1 MSSRRVSRQPT
12 RKVTIREA
20 EIYRAP
26 SPEPPSGTEDVLEPA
41 ILSRSISSQPTR
53 MASILAISK
62 SPVDPS
68 READDAASE
77 PSVDAEVTQRSFE
90 RQRTIR
96 RETMPNERLTIA
108 DRTLSSSLPLR
119 TRTGSLIFRSDEQDV
134 EAPLDERT
142 ELERQEVPASIH
154 VPGHDEDTDQF
165 GRSPTTTFE
174 ADSEPFALHMYQR
187 MAEEPSEEEL
197 EPESQ
202 SATSVGVN
210 NLEEPAG
217 QFERASTANVTFDP
231 ELLALDVYQ
240 RIAEEPL
247 EEDSEAESQSAIA
260 STNVNVIEA
269 TSSRIQRAPTANV
282 LSNLNSFALR
292 VYQRIADEPLG
303 EEPEP
308 NAIAP
313 TNSNST
319 EDMTSQIERAP
330 TTQVSRTVESLEHVK
345 ARSPTGTMPPV
356 ERRATQTSPG
366 YPANIPRAVTIAR
379 DVERKQSSAAPDQ
392 LDRALTMR
400 SSPPLE
406 PLVYIDPEG
415 LPSKTVPLERVRTQA
430 SPELSVDVPR
440 ASTIP
445 LESNRRRSS
454 AAQGFTPSAR
464 GSEPSVHSSAEAVLD
479 EIPQVQGKL
488 RVAPTE
494 PRTTDRRRSS
504 AAPGI
509 TASPPQTILEGIE
522 VGAQTKSQ
530 TKKSKQGANY
540 PPDQQYPPAPAY
552 PLRETPSWTK
562 PDTRTPSPKVK
573 ARQSSQ
579 PALDPSEVQ
588 PFLEAAPGSPEAPGG
603 TQKRQN
609 SYPSQTRQ
617 TTYRRD
623 SSATSIRRAD
633 TRPRQSSVYA
643 NKGDYY
649 PVSPILPD
657 RIDDGPQLQPSTSR
671 RNSYSIPQSASIPED
686 SPQDE
691 PRAQYSRRVSS
702 GPPRRQ
708 SQSQGALYSQRDAA
722 VSSRAPTFQTK
733 LETEDETSRANQDP
747 YEEDFQEPVRRDVRR
762 ATGMGSP
769 IAKAE
774 ATPKE
779 GAQSPETRQKF
790 SPVPQKEGPSDEGES
805 DHSPSRF
812 PELSG
817 AQVPR
822 EQEQEQ
828 EPTARTEEQRRT
840 EVVMEEDPAPA
851 DAKVAHDEDIPTR
864 RRIDSS
870 SGPFEDDNAWI
881 NSTVDLSRSKTIPR
895 SSTGD
900 EGDRR
905 LSGAN
910 PEEAQIARANTR
922 RATSGRVPDS
932 ATASQFARKDSTTA
946 TRRLSS
952 SVKRTNTRRKS
963 SAVGEDRAAPIL
975 TELPTVSR
983 APTRSATIPSISR
996 QASIR
1001 RGSAAPRRGTA
1012 VSPEALPDIQA
1023 RSTKEGSS
1031 RSTPRQESR
1040 GAASPVAVQPGRR
1053 SSTATRTGT
1062 PISRAALPEFGAS
1075 RRGGDGPM
1083 SATSQG
1089 SRGTMS
1095 PVPAYDRGNSPAGIQ
1110 PSKGSLGTTQR
1121 ADQISEQQTQSSP
1134 RPEPRDA
1141 KPAMPRRVTSYGMY
1155 ESSSSDPY
1163 ALPKKAPRKAA
1174 ALAPSNANASLSPAT
1189 QQIDPKPPA
1198 LTRRDSLK
1206 PRRSPTSR
1214 ISELFGREKG
1224 ASPGNGSQQKQ
1235 QQLPPLGATKTGLAP
1250 ASAAAAKVSETDAA
1264 VKSSQAQQLQP
1275 VKVQAK
1281 AAQGSG
1287 ITNPLRGR
1295 WGWGW
1300 GR

>member
-1 MSSRRVSRQPT
+1 
-12 RKVTIREA
+12 
-20 EIYRAP
+20 
-26 SPEPPSGTEDVLEPA
+26 
-41 ILSRSISSQPTR
+41 

-90 RQRTIR
+90 RQRTDR

-119 TRTGSLIFRSDEQDV
+119 TRTGSLIFRSAEQDV

-154 VPGHDEDTDQF
+154 VPGRDEDTDQV
-165 GRSPTTTFE
+165 GRSPTTAFE

-269 TSSRIQRAPTANV
+269 TSSRIQRAPTANL
-282 LSNLNSFALR
+282 LSNPTSFALR

-330 TTQVSRTVESLEHVK
+330 NTQVSRTVEPLEHVK

-400 SSPPLE
+400 SSPALE

-454 AAQGFTPSAR
+454 AAQGFMPSAR

-479 EIPQVQGKL
+479 ETPQVQGRL

-509 TASPPQTILEGIE
+509 TASPPQTIPEGIE
-522 VGAQTKSQ
+522 VGAQTKSP
-530 TKKSKQGANY
+530 TKKRKQGANY
-540 PPDQQYPPAPAY
+540 PPEQQYPPAPAY

-573 ARQSSQ
+573 AETPPKKRGWLNLGAKPEEGSAELEGIKSRQSSQ

-588 PFLEAAPGSPEAPGG
+588 PFLDAAPGSPEAPGG

-609 SYPSQTRQ
+609 SYPNQTRQ
-617 TTYRRD
+617 ATYRRD
-623 SSATSIRRAD
+623 SSAPPIRRAD
-633 TRPRQSSVYA
+633 TRTRQPSVYA

-657 RIDDGPQLQPSTSR
+657 RIDNDSQLQPSPSR
-671 RNSYSIPQSASIPED
+671 RNSYSIPQSASIPEN

-691 PRAQYSRRVSS
+691 PRAQYFRRVSS
-702 GPPRRQ
+702 GPSRRQ
-708 SQSQGALYSQRDAA
+708 SQSQGALYIQKDVA
-722 VSSRAPTFQTK
+722 VSSRAPTFQNK
-733 LETEDETSRANQDP
+733 LETEDETSRANQERH
-747 YEEDFQEPVRRDVRR
+747 EEDFQEPVRKDVRR
-762 ATGMGSP
+762 PTGMGSP
-769 IAKAE
+769 TSKAE

-822 EQEQEQ
+822 GQEQ
-828 EPTARTEEQRRT
+828 EPTARTEEQKRT

-851 DAKVAHDEDIPTR
+851 DAKGAHDEDIPTR

-881 NSTVDLSRSKTIPR
+881 NSTVIEDFQVQTQKKRKSHEQTLVVQPQDECLIPQQPHNLHEKIQQPPREGHRRQSRGRTRDGSHQQSEKTEQR
-895 SSTGD
+895 QSSQNYQRYP
-900 EGDRR
+900 EHRHDRR
-905 LSGAN
+905 RSPQYLDKSVSGEGL
-910 PEEAQIARANTR
+910 PLLEGVQQPPQKLCQTFK
-922 RATSGRVPDS
+922 PD
-932 ATASQFARKDSTTA
+932 
-946 TRRLSS
+946 
-952 SVKRTNTRRKS
+952 
-963 SAVGEDRAAPIL
+963 
-975 TELPTVSR
+975 
-983 APTRSATIPSISR
+983 
-996 QASIR
+996 
-1001 RGSAAPRRGTA
+1001 
-1012 VSPEALPDIQA
+1012 
-1023 RSTKEGSS
+1023 
-1031 RSTPRQESR
+1031 
-1040 GAASPVAVQPGRR
+1040 
-1053 SSTATRTGT
+1053 
-1062 PISRAALPEFGAS
+1062 
-1075 RRGGDGPM
+1075 
-1083 SATSQG
+1083 
-1089 SRGTMS
+1089 
-1095 PVPAYDRGNSPAGIQ
+1095 
-1110 PSKGSLGTTQR
+1110 
-1121 ADQISEQQTQSSP
+1121 QQ
-1134 RPEPRDA
+1134 
-1141 KPAMPRRVTSYGMY
+1141 
-1155 ESSSSDPY
+1155 
-1163 ALPKKAPRKAA
+1163 RKAA
-1174 ALAPSNANASLSPAT
+1174 QDQPRGKSPEVRPRLSRYNQVDGHLLQLEQLTTGEILLPEYNHRKVHWVQPSAQTRSQNN
-1189 QQIDPKPPA
+1189 KPSQA
-1198 LTRRDSLK
+1198 HEQNQAML
-1206 PRRSPTSR
+1206 
-1214 ISELFGREKG
+1214 
-1224 ASPGNGSQQKQ
+1224 SQQCR
-1235 QQLPPLGATKTGLAP
+1235 
-1250 ASAAAAKVSETDAA
+1250 VE
-1264 VKSSQAQQLQP
+1264 
-1275 VKVQAK
+1275 
-1281 AAQGSG
+1281 
-1287 ITNPLRGR
+1287 
-1295 WGWGW
+1295 
-1300 GR
+1300 

>member
-1 MSSRRVSRQPT
+1 
-12 RKVTIREA
+12 
-20 EIYRAP
+20 
-26 SPEPPSGTEDVLEPA
+26 
-41 ILSRSISSQPTR
+41 

-119 TRTGSLIFRSDEQDV
+119 TRTGSLIFRSAEQDV

-154 VPGHDEDTDQF
+154 VPGRDEDTDQV
-165 GRSPTTTFE
+165 GRSPTTAFE

-260 STNVNVIEA
+260 STNVNVNEA

-282 LSNLNSFALR
+282 LSNPNSFALR

-330 TTQVSRTVESLEHVK
+330 TTQVSRTVEPLEHVK

-400 SSPPLE
+400 SSPALE
-406 PLVYIDPEG
+406 PSVYIDPEG

-430 SPELSVDVPR
+430 SPEPSVDVPR

-464 GSEPSVHSSAEAVLD
+464 GPEPSVHSSAEAVLD
-479 EIPQVQGKL
+479 ETPQVQGRL

-530 TKKSKQGANY
+530 TKKPRQGANY
-540 PPDQQYPPAPAY
+540 PPEQQYPPAPAY

-617 TTYRRD
+617 ATYRRD

-649 PVSPILPD
+649 PPQYPRIGLRTNRVRSTPVASRQGPLAANRNLKEVSTPKEMLQSVPEHPRSKLSWRLRTRLLERVKTPMKKTFRNLSGETYAGQLAWEAQSQKRKQRPKKELSRLRHDKSFLQFPRKKARQTKESQIIRRAGFRNCLVLKCQGDKSKNKSQQHEPKNKGGLKWLWKKILRLPTP
-657 RIDDGPQLQPSTSR
+657 RLHMMKTYPPAVASIAQAGPSKMTMPGSTARSTSR
-671 RNSYSIPQSASIPED
+671 AQRPSQDHPPEMKVIED
-686 SPQDE
+686 FQVQTQKKRKSREQTLVVQPQDE
-691 PRAQYSRRVSS
+691 CLNPQQPHNLHEKTQQPPREGY
-702 GPPRRQ
+702 RRQ
-708 SQSQGALYSQRDAA
+708 SRGRTRGGSHQQSEKTEQRQSSQNYQRSPEHRHDRRRSPQYLDKPVSGEGLPLLEGVQQSPQKLCQTFKPDQQRKAA
-722 VSSRAPTFQTK
+722 QDQPRGKSPEVRPRLSRYNQVDGHLLQ
-733 LETEDETSRANQDP
+733 LEQ
-747 YEEDFQEPVRRDVRR
+747 VR
-762 ATGMGSP
+762 
-769 IAKAE
+769 
-774 ATPKE
+774 
-779 GAQSPETRQKF
+779 QSPERRYQNLE
-790 SPVPQKEGPSDEGES
+790 PQGEGETDLCRPHHKARVVQCRQS
-805 DHSPSRF
+805 QLTTGEILLPEYNHRKVHWVQPS
-812 PELSG
+812 
-817 AQVPR
+817 AQ
-822 EQEQEQ
+822 
-828 EPTARTEEQRRT
+828 
-840 EVVMEEDPAPA
+840 
-851 DAKVAHDEDIPTR
+851 
-864 RRIDSS
+864 
-870 SGPFEDDNAWI
+870 
-881 NSTVDLSRSKTIPR
+881 
-895 SSTGD
+895 
-900 EGDRR
+900 
-905 LSGAN
+905 
-910 PEEAQIARANTR
+910 
-922 RATSGRVPDS
+922 
-932 ATASQFARKDSTTA
+932 
-946 TRRLSS
+946 
-952 SVKRTNTRRKS
+952 
-963 SAVGEDRAAPIL
+963 
-975 TELPTVSR
+975 
-983 APTRSATIPSISR
+983 TRSQNNKPS
-996 QASIR
+996 QAH
-1001 RGSAAPRRGTA
+1001 
-1012 VSPEALPDIQA
+1012 EQNQA
-1023 RSTKEGSS
+1023 M
-1031 RSTPRQESR
+1031 
-1040 GAASPVAVQPGRR
+1040 
-1053 SSTATRTGT
+1053 
-1062 PISRAALPEFGAS
+1062 L
-1075 RRGGDGPM
+1075 
-1083 SATSQG
+1083 
-1089 SRGTMS
+1089 
-1095 PVPAYDRGNSPAGIQ
+1095 
-1110 PSKGSLGTTQR
+1110 
-1121 ADQISEQQTQSSP
+1121 
-1134 RPEPRDA
+1134 
-1141 KPAMPRRVTSYGMY
+1141 
-1155 ESSSSDPY
+1155 
-1163 ALPKKAPRKAA
+1163 
-1174 ALAPSNANASLSPAT
+1174 
-1189 QQIDPKPPA
+1189 
-1198 LTRRDSLK
+1198 
-1206 PRRSPTSR
+1206 
-1214 ISELFGREKG
+1214 
-1224 ASPGNGSQQKQ
+1224 SQQCR
-1235 QQLPPLGATKTGLAP
+1235 A
-1250 ASAAAAKVSETDAA
+1250 E
-1264 VKSSQAQQLQP
+1264 
-1275 VKVQAK
+1275 
-1281 AAQGSG
+1281 
-1287 ITNPLRGR
+1287 
-1295 WGWGW
+1295 
-1300 GR
+1300 

>member
-1 MSSRRVSRQPT
+1 
-12 RKVTIREA
+12 
-20 EIYRAP
+20 
-26 SPEPPSGTEDVLEPA
+26 
-41 ILSRSISSQPTR
+41 

-77 PSVDAEVTQRSFE
+77 PSVDAEITQRSFE

-119 TRTGSLIFRSDEQDV
+119 TRTGSLIFRSAEQDA

-142 ELERQEVPASIH
+142 ELERQDVPASIH
-154 VPGHDEDTDQF
+154 VPGRDEDTDQV
-165 GRSPTTTFE
+165 GRSPTTAFE

-282 LSNLNSFALR
+282 LSNPNSFALR

-330 TTQVSRTVESLEHVK
+330 TTQVSRTVEPLEHVK

-400 SSPPLE
+400 SSPALE

-415 LPSKTVPLERVRTQA
+415 LPSKTVPLERMRTQA
-430 SPELSVDVPR
+430 SPELPVDVPR

-479 EIPQVQGKL
+479 ETPQVQGRL

-530 TKKSKQGANY
+530 TKKPKQGANY
-540 PPDQQYPPAPAY
+540 PPEQQYPPAPAY

-573 ARQSSQ
+573 AESPPKKRGWLNLGAKPEEESSELEGIKSRQSSQ

-588 PFLEAAPGSPEAPGG
+588 PFLDAAPGSPEAPGG

-609 SYPSQTRQ
+609 SYPNQTRQ
-617 TTYRRD
+617 ATYRRD
-623 SSATSIRRAD
+623 SSAPPIRRAD
-633 TRPRQSSVYA
+633 TRTRQPSVYA

-657 RIDDGPQLQPSTSR
+657 RIDNGSQLQPSPSR
-671 RNSYSIPQSASIPED
+671 RNSYSIPHTPVASRQGPLAANRNLKELSTPKEMLQSVPEHPRSKLSWRLRTRLLERVKTLMKKTFRNLSGETYAGRLAWEAQSQKRKQRPKKELSRLRHDRNFLQFPRKKARQTKESQIIRRAGFRNCLVLKWQGDKSKNKSQQHEPKNKGGLKWLWKKILRLPTPRLHMMKTYPPAVASIAQADPSKMTMPGSTARSTSRAQRPSQDHPPEMKVIED
-686 SPQDE
+686 FQVQTQKKRKSHEQTLVVQPQDE
-691 PRAQYSRRVSS
+691 CLIPQQLHNLHEKTQQPPREGY
-702 GPPRRQ
+702 RRQ
-708 SQSQGALYSQRDAA
+708 SRGRTRGGSHQQSEKTEQRQSSQNYQRSPEHRHDRRRSPQYLDKPVSGEGLPLLEGVQQSPQKLCQTFKPDQQRKAA
-722 VSSRAPTFQTK
+722 QDQPRGKSPEVRPRLSRYNQVDGHLLQ
-733 LETEDETSRANQDP
+733 LEQ
-747 YEEDFQEPVRRDVRR
+747 VR
-762 ATGMGSP
+762 
-769 IAKAE
+769 
-774 ATPKE
+774 
-779 GAQSPETRQKF
+779 QSPERRYQNLE
-790 SPVPQKEGPSDEGES
+790 PQGEGETDLCRPHHKARVVQCRQS
-805 DHSPSRF
+805 QLTTGEILLPEYNHRKVHWVQPS
-812 PELSG
+812 
-817 AQVPR
+817 AQ
-822 EQEQEQ
+822 
-828 EPTARTEEQRRT
+828 
-840 EVVMEEDPAPA
+840 
-851 DAKVAHDEDIPTR
+851 
-864 RRIDSS
+864 
-870 SGPFEDDNAWI
+870 
-881 NSTVDLSRSKTIPR
+881 
-895 SSTGD
+895 
-900 EGDRR
+900 
-905 LSGAN
+905 
-910 PEEAQIARANTR
+910 
-922 RATSGRVPDS
+922 
-932 ATASQFARKDSTTA
+932 
-946 TRRLSS
+946 
-952 SVKRTNTRRKS
+952 
-963 SAVGEDRAAPIL
+963 
-975 TELPTVSR
+975 
-983 APTRSATIPSISR
+983 TRSQNNKPS
-996 QASIR
+996 QAH
-1001 RGSAAPRRGTA
+1001 
-1012 VSPEALPDIQA
+1012 EQNQA
-1023 RSTKEGSS
+1023 M
-1031 RSTPRQESR
+1031 
-1040 GAASPVAVQPGRR
+1040 
-1053 SSTATRTGT
+1053 
-1062 PISRAALPEFGAS
+1062 L
-1075 RRGGDGPM
+1075 
-1083 SATSQG
+1083 
-1089 SRGTMS
+1089 
-1095 PVPAYDRGNSPAGIQ
+1095 
-1110 PSKGSLGTTQR
+1110 
-1121 ADQISEQQTQSSP
+1121 
-1134 RPEPRDA
+1134 
-1141 KPAMPRRVTSYGMY
+1141 
-1155 ESSSSDPY
+1155 
-1163 ALPKKAPRKAA
+1163 
-1174 ALAPSNANASLSPAT
+1174 
-1189 QQIDPKPPA
+1189 
-1198 LTRRDSLK
+1198 
-1206 PRRSPTSR
+1206 
-1214 ISELFGREKG
+1214 
-1224 ASPGNGSQQKQ
+1224 SQQCR
-1235 QQLPPLGATKTGLAP
+1235 A
-1250 ASAAAAKVSETDAA
+1250 E
-1264 VKSSQAQQLQP
+1264 
-1275 VKVQAK
+1275 
-1281 AAQGSG
+1281 
-1287 ITNPLRGR
+1287 
-1295 WGWGW
+1295 
-1300 GR
+1300 

>member
-1 MSSRRVSRQPT
+1 
-12 RKVTIREA
+12 
-20 EIYRAP
+20 
-26 SPEPPSGTEDVLEPA
+26 
-41 ILSRSISSQPTR
+41 
-53 MASILAISK
+53 MASILATSE
-62 SPVDPS
+62 SPVDSS

-96 RETMPNERLTIA
+96 RETMPNERLTAA
-108 DRTLSSSLPLR
+108 DRTLSSRLPLR
-119 TRTGSLIFRSDEQDV
+119 TRTGSLIFRGPEQDV

-142 ELERQEVPASIH
+142 ELERQKVPASTH
-154 VPGHDEDTDQF
+154 VPGREEDTDQV
-165 GRSPTTTFE
+165 GRSPTTAFE

-197 EPESQ
+197 EPENQ
-202 SATSVGVN
+202 SVTSVGVN

-217 QFERASTANVTFDP
+217 QFERASSANVTFDP

-269 TSSRIQRAPTANV
+269 TSSR
-282 LSNLNSFALR
+282 
-292 VYQRIADEPLG
+292 
-303 EEPEP
+303 
-308 NAIAP
+308 
-313 TNSNST
+313 
-319 EDMTSQIERAP
+319 AP
-330 TTQVSRTVESLEHVK
+330 TTQVSRTVEPLEHVK
-345 ARSPTGTMPPV
+345 VRSPTGTMPPV

-400 SSPPLE
+400 SSPALE

-479 EIPQVQGKL
+479 ETPQVQGRL

-494 PRTTDRRRSS
+494 PGTTDRRRSS

-540 PPDQQYPPAPAY
+540 PPEQQYPPAPTY

-573 ARQSSQ
+573 AEGPPKKRGWLNLGAKPEEEFSELEGIESRQSSQ

-588 PFLEAAPGSPEAPGG
+588 PFLDAAPGSPEAPGG

-609 SYPSQTRQ
+609 SYPNQTRQ
-617 TTYRRD
+617 ATYRRD
-623 SSATSIRRAD
+623 SSAPPIRRAD
-633 TRPRQSSVYA
+633 TRTRQPSVYA

-657 RIDDGPQLQPSTSR
+657 RIDNGSQLQPSPSR
-671 RNSYSIPQSASIPED
+671 RNSYSIPQSASIPEN

-691 PRAQYSRRVSS
+691 PRAQYFRRVSS
-702 GPPRRQ
+702 GPSRRQ
-708 SQSQGALYSQRDAA
+708 SQSQGALYIQKDVA
-722 VSSRAPTFQTK
+722 VSSKAPTFQNK
-733 LETEDETSRANQDP
+733 LETEDETSRTNQERH
-747 YEEDFQEPVRRDVRR
+747 EEDFQEPVRRDVRR
-762 ATGMGSP
+762 PTGMGSP
-769 IAKAE
+769 TSKAE

-817 AQVPR
+817 AQVPKG
-822 EQEQEQ
+822 QEQEH
-828 EPTARTEEQRRT
+828 EPTARTEEQKRT

-851 DAKVAHDEDIPTR
+851 DAKGAHDEDIPTR

-895 SSTGD
+895 TSTGH

-932 ATASQFARKDSTTA
+932 ATASQSARKDSTTA
-946 TRRLSS
+946 TRRPSS

-975 TELPTVSR
+975 TEVPTVSR

-1023 RSTKEGSS
+1023 RSTKESSS

-1040 GAASPVAVQPGRR
+1040 GAASPVKVQPGRR

-1089 SRGTMS
+1089 SRGTTS
-1095 PVPAYDRGNSPAGIQ
+1095 PVPAYDRENSPAGIQ
-1110 PSKGSLGTTQR
+1110 PPKGSLGTTQR

-1174 ALAPSNANASLSPAT
+1174 ALAPSNANAGLSPAT
-1189 QQIDPKPPA
+1189 QQTDPKPPE

-1264 VKSSQAQQLQP
+1264 MKSSQTQQAQP

-1287 ITNPLRGR
+1287 ITNPLRRR

>member
-1 MSSRRVSRQPT
+1 
-12 RKVTIREA
+12 
-20 EIYRAP
+20 
-26 SPEPPSGTEDVLEPA
+26 
-41 ILSRSISSQPTR
+41 
-53 MASILAISK
+53 MASILATSE

-96 RETMPNERLTIA
+96 RETMPNERLTAA
-108 DRTLSSSLPLR
+108 DRTLSSRLPLR
-119 TRTGSLIFRSDEQDV
+119 TRTGSLIFRCPEQDV

-142 ELERQEVPASIH
+142 ELERQEVPASTH
-154 VPGHDEDTDQF
+154 VPGRDEDTDQV
-165 GRSPTTTFE
+165 GRSPTTAFE

-282 LSNLNSFALR
+282 LSNPNSFALR
-292 VYQRIADEPLG
+292 VYQRIADEALG

-330 TTQVSRTVESLEHVK
+330 TTQVSRTVEPLEHVK

-392 LDRALTMR
+392 LDRALSMR
-400 SSPPLE
+400 SSPALE

-479 EIPQVQGKL
+479 ETPQVQGRL

-522 VGAQTKSQ
+522 VGAQTRSQ
-530 TKKSKQGANY
+530 TKKPKQGANY
-540 PPDQQYPPAPAY
+540 PPEQQYPPAPAY

-573 ARQSSQ
+573 AESPPKKRGWLNLGAKPEEESAELEGIKSRQSSR

-588 PFLEAAPGSPEAPGG
+588 PFLDAAPGSPEAPGG

-609 SYPSQTRQ
+609 SYPNQTRQ
-617 TTYRRD
+617 ATYRRD
-623 SSATSIRRAD
+623 SSAPPIRRAD
-633 TRPRQSSVYA
+633 TRTRQPSVYA

-657 RIDDGPQLQPSTSR
+657 RIDNGSQLQPSPSR
-671 RNSYSIPQSASIPED
+671 RNSYSIPQSASIPEN

-691 PRAQYSRRVSS
+691 PRAQYFRRVSS
-702 GPPRRQ
+702 GPSRRQ
-708 SQSQGALYSQRDAA
+708 SQSQGALYIQKDVA
-722 VSSRAPTFQTK
+722 VSSRAPTFQNK
-733 LETEDETSRANQDP
+733 LETEDETSRTNQERH
-747 YEEDFQEPVRRDVRR
+747 EEDFQEPVRRDVRR
-762 ATGMGSP
+762 RTGMGSP
-769 IAKAE
+769 TSKAE

-805 DHSPSRF
+805 DHLPSRL

-822 EQEQEQ
+822 GQEQDQ
-828 EPTARTEEQRRT
+828 EPTARTEEQKRT

-851 DAKVAHDEDIPTR
+851 DAKGAHDEDIPTR

-881 NSTVDLSRSKTIPR
+881 NSTVIEDFQVQTQKKRKSHEQTLVVQPQDECLIPQQPHNLHEKIQQPPREGHRRQSRGRTRDGSHQQSEKTEQRQSSQKYQR
-895 SSTGD
+895 SP
-900 EGDRR
+900 EHRHDRR
-905 LSGAN
+905 
-910 PEEAQIARANTR
+910 
-922 RATSGRVPDS
+922 
-932 ATASQFARKDSTTA
+932 
-946 TRRLSS
+946 
-952 SVKRTNTRRKS
+952 
-963 SAVGEDRAAPIL
+963 
-975 TELPTVSR
+975 
-983 APTRSATIPSISR
+983 RSP
-996 QASIR
+996 QY
-1001 RGSAAPRRGTA
+1001 
-1012 VSPEALPDIQA
+1012 LD
-1023 RSTKEGSS
+1023 
-1031 RSTPRQESR
+1031 
-1040 GAASPVAVQPGRR
+1040 
-1053 SSTATRTGT
+1053 
-1062 PISRAALPEFGAS
+1062 
-1075 RRGGDGPM
+1075 
-1083 SATSQG
+1083 
-1089 SRGTMS
+1089 
-1095 PVPAYDRGNSPAGIQ
+1095 
-1110 PSKGSLGTTQR
+1110 
-1121 ADQISEQQTQSSP
+1121 
-1134 RPEPRDA
+1134 
-1141 KPAMPRRVTSYGMY
+1141 KPASG
-1155 ESSSSDPY
+1155 EG
-1163 ALPKKAPRKAA
+1163 LPLLEGVQQSPQKLCQIFKPDQQRKAA
-1174 ALAPSNANASLSPAT
+1174 QDQPRGKSPEVRPRLSRYNQVDGHLLQLEQVRQSPERRYQNLEPQGEGETDLCRPHHKGRVVQHRQSQLTTGGILLPEYNHRKVHWVQPSAQTRSQNN
-1189 QQIDPKPPA
+1189 KPSQA
-1198 LTRRDSLK
+1198 HDQNQEML
-1206 PRRSPTSR
+1206 
-1214 ISELFGREKG
+1214 
-1224 ASPGNGSQQKQ
+1224 SQQCR
-1235 QQLPPLGATKTGLAP
+1235 A
-1250 ASAAAAKVSETDAA
+1250 E
-1264 VKSSQAQQLQP
+1264 
-1275 VKVQAK
+1275 
-1281 AAQGSG
+1281 
-1287 ITNPLRGR
+1287 
-1295 WGWGW
+1295 
-1300 GR
+1300 

>member
-1 MSSRRVSRQPT
+1 
-12 RKVTIREA
+12 
-20 EIYRAP
+20 
-26 SPEPPSGTEDVLEPA
+26 
-41 ILSRSISSQPTR
+41 
-53 MASILAISK
+53 
-62 SPVDPS
+62 
-68 READDAASE
+68 
-77 PSVDAEVTQRSFE
+77 
-90 RQRTIR
+90 
-96 RETMPNERLTIA
+96 MPNERLTIA

-119 TRTGSLIFRSDEQDV
+119 TRTGSLIFRSAEQDV

-142 ELERQEVPASIH
+142 ELGRQEVPASIH
-154 VPGHDEDTDQF
+154 VPGRDEDTDQV
-165 GRSPTTTFE
+165 GRSPTTAFE

-187 MAEEPSEEEL
+187 MAEEASEEEL

-217 QFERASTANVTFDP
+217 QFVRASTANVTFDP

-247 EEDSEAESQSAIA
+247 EEDFEAESQSAIA

-282 LSNLNSFALR
+282 LSNPNSFALR

-303 EEPEP
+303 EEAEP

-330 TTQVSRTVESLEHVK
+330 TTQVSRTVEPLEHVK

-400 SSPPLE
+400 SSPALE

-415 LPSKTVPLERVRTQA
+415 LPSKTVTLERVRTQA

-464 GSEPSVHSSAEAVLD
+464 GPESSVHSSAEAVLD
-479 EIPQVQGKL
+479 ETPQVQGRL

-530 TKKSKQGANY
+530 TKKPRQGANY
-540 PPDQQYPPAPAY
+540 PPEQQYPPAPAY

-562 PDTRTPSPKVK
+562 PDTRTPSPKTHQKCSHFWKRHLGRQKPQGERKKGKTAIRAKPDRPPIVETPVPLLSEGQTLDQGNPPSTLTRATTTQSVRSFQTALTTVRSSSLQHLEETVTPSHSQPQYPRIRLRTNRVRSTPVASRQGHLAANRNLKELSTPKEMLQSVPEHPRSKLSWRLRTRLLERIKTPMKKTFRNLSGETYAGRLAWEAQSQKRKQRPKKELSRLRRDKNFLQFPRKK
-573 ARQSSQ
+573 ARQTKESQIIRRAGFRNCLVLKCQGNKSKNKSQQHEPKNKGGLKWLWKKILRLPTPRLHMMKTYPPAVASIAQAGPSKMTMPGSTARSTSRAQRPSQDHPPEMKVIEDFQVQTQKKRKSHEQTLVVQPQDECLIPQQPHNLHEKTQQPPREGHRRQSRGRTRDGSHQQSEMTEQRQSSQ
-579 PALDPSEVQ
+579 KYQ
-588 PFLEAAPGSPEAPGG
+588 RSPEHRPD
-603 TQKRQN
+603 RR
-609 SYPSQTRQ
+609 PSPQYLDKPVSGEGLPLLEGVQQSPQELYQTFKPDQQRKAAQ
-617 TTYRRD
+617 DQPRGK
-623 SSATSIRRAD
+623 SPEV
-633 TRPRQSSVYA
+633 RPR
-643 NKGDYY
+643 
-649 PVSPILPD
+649 
-657 RIDDGPQLQPSTSR
+657 
-671 RNSYSIPQSASIPED
+671 
-686 SPQDE
+686 
-691 PRAQYSRRVSS
+691 
-702 GPPRRQ
+702 
-708 SQSQGALYSQRDAA
+708 
-722 VSSRAPTFQTK
+722 
-733 LETEDETSRANQDP
+733 
-747 YEEDFQEPVRRDVRR
+747 
-762 ATGMGSP
+762 
-769 IAKAE
+769 
-774 ATPKE
+774 
-779 GAQSPETRQKF
+779 
-790 SPVPQKEGPSDEGES
+790 
-805 DHSPSRF
+805 
-812 PELSG
+812 
-817 AQVPR
+817 
-822 EQEQEQ
+822 
-828 EPTARTEEQRRT
+828 
-840 EVVMEEDPAPA
+840 
-851 DAKVAHDEDIPTR
+851 
-864 RRIDSS
+864 
-870 SGPFEDDNAWI
+870 
-881 NSTVDLSRSKTIPR
+881 LSRY
-895 SSTGD
+895 
-900 EGDRR
+900 
-905 LSGAN
+905 N
-910 PEEAQIARANTR
+910 Q
-922 RATSGRVPDS
+922 V
-932 ATASQFARKDSTTA
+932 
-946 TRRLSS
+946 
-952 SVKRTNTRRKS
+952 
-963 SAVGEDRAAPIL
+963 
-975 TELPTVSR
+975 
-983 APTRSATIPSISR
+983 
-996 QASIR
+996 
-1001 RGSAAPRRGTA
+1001 
-1012 VSPEALPDIQA
+1012 
-1023 RSTKEGSS
+1023 
-1031 RSTPRQESR
+1031 
-1040 GAASPVAVQPGRR
+1040 
-1053 SSTATRTGT
+1053 
-1062 PISRAALPEFGAS
+1062 
-1075 RRGGDGPM
+1075 DGHLL
-1083 SATSQG
+1083 Q
-1089 SRGTMS
+1089 
-1095 PVPAYDRGNSPAGIQ
+1095 
-1110 PSKGSLGTTQR
+1110 L
-1121 ADQISEQQTQSSP
+1121 EQSSP
-1134 RPEPRDA
+1134 RTEPSDA

-1189 QQIDPKPPA
+1189 QQTDPKPPA

-1235 QQLPPLGATKTGLAP
+1235 QQLPAPTNKPLGATKTGLAP

-1281 AAQGSG
+1281 PAQGSG
-1287 ITNPLRGR
+1287 ITNPLRAR